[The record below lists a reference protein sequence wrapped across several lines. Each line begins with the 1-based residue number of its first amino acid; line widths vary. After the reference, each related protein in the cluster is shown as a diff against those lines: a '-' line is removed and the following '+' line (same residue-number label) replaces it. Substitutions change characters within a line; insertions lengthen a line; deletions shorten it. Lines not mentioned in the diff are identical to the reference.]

1 MKSTL
6 GIVTKGLK
14 NITAP
19 QLIGADYGTNSNEF
33 WMFNQTGGFDY
44 KFSYTGHTS
53 SLKAYQKCPPLTSI
67 INKKTEAYINGKT
80 WLINTQGKAKGKEAT
95 GAIAAQIKK
104 LLARPNPLQSW
115 KQFEAQQKVYVQLFG
130 FCLML
135 PLGVPVGFPKW
146 EATSLWNIPPFMLD
160 IEETEKLFYQ
170 SDQNSIIKKIVLE
183 YKNTRTVLNAS
194 DIYFFK
200 DITPSFTSLV
210 IPESRV
216 CSLEMPINNIIGAYE
231 SRNVLINYRG
241 ALGIISPDGA
251 TAGTSLPLRDE
262 DKTALQQ
269 QFMNYGLKNNQ
280 WKFILSNAN
289 VKWQQMGVA
298 TKDLMLFEEI
308 DDDIQRI
315 CDQYNYPYR
324 LLSSNKSN
332 SLGGSDL
339 KEFKKLLYEDAIIPE
354 ADSMYEQW
362 NNFFELDKYGMRI
375 EKDFSHVAALQE
387 DDQKRAA
394 ARKTRN
400 EALQIEFFNNMITL
414 NRWLELNGEDPIE
427 GDNGKKYYYELRLA
441 GWEFGKA
448 VATAGAE
455 QPTTEN
461 TTNQTTLQQ

>member
-6 GIVTKGLK
+6 GIVSKGLK
-14 NITAP
+14 NLTAP
-19 QLIGADYGTNSNEF
+19 ALIGADYRTNSNEF
-33 WMFNQTGGFDY
+33 WMLNQTGGLDF
-44 KFSYTGHTS
+44 KFSYTGHNS

-80 WLINTQGKAKGKEAT
+80 WIINTTGKAKGKEAD
-95 GAIAAQIKK
+95 GAVASKIKA

-115 KQFEAQQKVYVQLFG
+115 KQFEAQQKIYVQLFG

-135 PLGVPVGFPKW
+135 PLGVPVGFPKY

-170 SDQNSIIKKIVLE
+170 SDENSIIKKIVLE
-183 YKNTRTVLNAS
+183 YKNTKTVLNAS
-194 DIYFFK
+194 DVYFFK

-216 CSLEMPINNIIGAYE
+216 CSIEMPINNIIGAYE

-241 ALGIISPDGA
+241 ALGIIAPDA
-251 TAGTSLPLRDE
+251 VAAGNSIPLKEGDRE
-262 DKTALQQ
+262 DLQN
-269 QFMNYGLKNNQ
+269 QFLSYGLKNNQ
-280 WKFILSNAN
+280 WKFIISNASL
-289 VKWQQMGVA
+289 KWQQMGVP

-308 DDDIQRI
+308 DDDIMRI

-324 LLSSNKSN
+324 LLSSDKSN

-339 KEFKKLLYEDAIIPE
+339 KTWKTELYEGAIIPE

-362 NNFFELDKYGMRI
+362 NNFFELDKYNLRI
-375 EKDFSHVAALQE
+375 EKDYSHVPALQA
-387 DDQKRAA
+387 DDQKNAS

-400 EALQIEFFNNMITL
+400 EALQIEFLNNMITL

-427 GDNGKKYYYELRLA
+427 GDDGKKYYWQLRKE
-441 GWEFGKA
+441 GWEFGKIGSGPA
-448 VATAGAE
+448 PE
-455 QPTTEN
+455 
-461 TTNQTTLQQ
+461 